1 MRIEEKCANLEV
13 DLRGKM
19 FEVLDTM
26 LEKTYRVSLTAHLCL
41 PLASDELWI
50 IIRKKIS
57 LKLPVFYVLMDLHN

>member
-26 LEKTYRVSLTAHLCL
+26 LETTYRVSLTTHLCL
-41 PLASDELWI
+41 PLANDELYI
-50 IIRKKIS
+50 QNFIETTS
-57 LKLPVFYVLMDLHN
+57 FLCTYGPP

>member
-50 IIRKKIS
+50 IIRKK
-57 LKLPVFYVLMDLHN
+57 FH